1 MTKSATRRAI
11 LAGWRERSF
20 SQNAQTKS
28 LHITNRGLAP
38 HLALA
43 FIFMETLDAITETRP
58 LDKPPWLTGR

>member
-43 FIFMETLDAITETRP
+43 FIFMETLDAITR
-58 LDKPPWLTGR
+58 DKTT